1 MLDFNC
7 MTLSQRLRFVHH
19 AARNQS
25 TILDMP
31 PAGVKLHFVGHL
43 INVEFPPQVALRS
56 S

>member
-19 AARNQS
+19 AARNQI
-25 TILDMP
+25 TIDIP
-31 PAGVKLHFVGHL
+31 PARVKLHFVGHL
-43 INVEFPPQVALRS
+43 INVEFPPQLALRS